1 MDSSKSI
8 VKDAYPQS
16 DSCKLRELKRIQVYE
31 NRTFNIM
38 QDVRFKDPYALN
50 KASAI
55 ENKLVLLGEAPKT
68 QQQEQSFALFNLT
81 TLLEYII

>member
-1 MDSSKSI
+1 
-8 VKDAYPQS
+8 
-16 DSCKLRELKRIQVYE
+16 
-31 NRTFNIM
+31 M